1 MTPDVLEGKD
11 FELKLR
17 ESEQHFRAL
26 VEGVKDYA
34 IVGLDLAGVVSTWNV
49 GAERIKGYTAEEIIG
64 RNFSCFYPPTDIQA
78 DMPGEMLRRAAQDGT
93 VEQEGWRVRKDGS
106 QFWADVII
114 TAVHDDASRLVGF
127 AKITR
132 DVTERRRLKQEL
144 REANELL
151 EQRVRT
157 RTLEL
162 ARANTELRSRQGE
175 ISALNASLEKRVA
188 ERTAE
193 LVRTNSE
200 LESFSYSVSHDLR
213 APLRHV
219 DGFARILK
227 EELGAQLP
235 QEVHLYLDR
244 ILHAASHM
252 GHLVDDL
259 LKLAQ
264 IGRKQLLRQTVQT
277 NDLVKQAIAEMSPE
291 EGRQIEWRIADLPDL
306 HCDFGLMKLVFIN
319 LLSNAA
325 KFTRQCSSAIIEVG
339 SFQTDDITTIF
350 VRDNGVGF
358 EPQHADKLF
367 GVFQRLHRQEDF
379 EGTGIG
385 LATVQRI
392 IHRHEGK
399 IWAESAPARGA
410 TFFFTLASPLP
421 LAGARRGEEIEH
433 A

>member
-1 MTPDVLEGKD
+1 MIRDVLEGKH
-11 FELKLR
+11 FERKLR
-17 ESEQHFRAL
+17 ESEQQFRAL

-34 IVGLDLAGVVSTWNV
+34 IVGLDLAGVVSSWNL
-49 GAERIKGYTAEEIIG
+49 GAERMKGYTAEEIIG
-64 RNFSCFYPPTDIQA
+64 RNFSCFYPPADVEA
-78 DMPGEMLRRAAQDGT
+78 DMPGEMLRRATLDGM

-114 TAVHDDASRLVGF
+114 TAVHDDASKLVGF

-132 DVTERRRLKQEL
+132 DVTEQRRLKQKL
-144 REANELL
+144 REANESL
-151 EQRVRT
+151 EQRVKTRT
-157 RTLEL
+157 REL
-162 ARANTELRSRQGE
+162 ACANTELRNKQRE
-175 ISALNASLEKRVA
+175 ISALNASLEERVS

-193 LVRTNSE
+193 LLRTNNE

-213 APLRHV
+213 APLRHI

-235 QEVHLYLDR
+235 QEAHLYLDR

-264 IGRKQLLRQTVQT
+264 IGRKELLRQTVKT

-291 EGRQIEWRIADLPDL
+291 QGREIEWRIADLPDL
-306 HCDFGLMKLVFIN
+306 RCDVGLMKLVFIN

-339 SFQTDDITTIF
+339 SLQTNGITTIF

-358 EPQHADKLF
+358 EPQYADKLF
-367 GVFQRLHRQEDF
+367 GVFQRLHRREDF

-392 IHRHEGK
+392 IHRHGGK
-399 IWAESAPARGA
+399 IWAESAPKRGA
-410 TFFFTLASPLP
+410 TFSFTLASPLP
-421 LAGARRGEEIEH
+421 AAEVRRPQEIEH